1 MAAEGN
7 VIVNI
12 LVQTI
17 VQRPV
22 FRETINSI
30 LMATNQEQLTNIV
43 NAETSQIN
51 RNDSANIASA
61 GSTSNSSSRCNKDG
75 VGINNLMK
83 G

>member
-17 VQRPV
+17 VQCPV

-61 GSTSNSSSRCNKDG
+61 GSTSNSSSSVTRMG
-75 VGINNLMK
+75 WE
-83 G
+83 

>member
-61 GSTSNSSSRCNKDG
+61 GSTSNSSSSVIRMG
-75 VGINNLMK
+75 WE
-83 G
+83 

>member
-61 GSTSNSSSRCNKDG
+61 GSTSNSSSSVIRMG
-75 VGINNLMK
+75 
-83 G
+83 

>member
-61 GSTSNSSSRCNKDG
+61 GSTSNSSSSVTRMG
-75 VGINNLMK
+75 WE
-83 G
+83 

>member
-7 VIVNI
+7 VTVNI

-61 GSTSNSSSRCNKDG
+61 GSTSNSSSSVIRMG
-75 VGINNLMK
+75 WE
-83 G
+83 